1 MDNISKVKASN
12 ETYNTL
18 LESSL
23 QMLLDYRIE
32 ILIELLNREI
42 LRNKGTVPY
51 ASEAQV
57 FPPEIIKLITKEFGY
72 NNQIL

>member
-1 MDNISKVKASN
+1 MVNISKVRATY
-12 ETYNTL
+12 ETYNIL

-23 QMLLDYRIE
+23 KMLLEYPNE
-32 ILIELLNREI
+32 ILIERLNREI

-51 ASEAQV
+51 ASEAEV
-57 FPPEIIKLITKEFGY
+57 FSSELIKLITKEFGY

>member
-1 MDNISKVKASN
+1 MTWSAMDNISKVKASY
-12 ETYNTL
+12 ETYNIL

-23 QMLLDYRIE
+23 QMLLDYRNE

-42 LRNKGTVPY
+42 LRNIGIVPY

-57 FPPEIIKLITKEFGY
+57 FPHESS
-72 NNQIL
+72 NS